1 MNVYILTGPGE
12 VGKRQHLLQIKRQ
25 FDKTAITEY
34 DLKTHDLTTVK
45 DALLSTPLFTNTKL
59 VILENPPAALDLA
72 EFTISAQLT
81 LVILIQQLPVSSSLF
96 KSAKEVKAKL
106 IDFAPQKELS
116 AFPFIDALIEKKG
129 IALFELMK
137 LLEQYGAMY
146 VFSMIYYLLRRNILP
161 LPKNN
166 FTSKKI
172 AVQKRKYKLTDF
184 TIMYQ
189 KTLETEYKIKSGLI
203 SDTLGL
209 TRLVQLYILI

>member
-12 VGKRQHLLQIKRQ
+12 VGKRQHLLQIKLQ

-45 DALLSTPLFTNTKL
+45 DSLLSTPLFTNTRL
-59 VILENPPAALDLA
+59 VILENSPAALNLA
-72 EFTISAQLT
+72 EFIGSYQLT
-81 LVILIQQLPVSSSLF
+81 LVILTQQLPVSSLLF
-96 KSAKEVKAKL
+96 KSAKKLKAKI

-116 AFPFIDALIEKKG
+116 AFPFIDALIEKQG
-129 IALFELMK
+129 TALSKLMK

-166 FTSKKI
+166 LISKKI

-184 TIMYQ
+184 IIMYQ
-189 KTLETEYKIKSGLI
+189 TTLETEYKIKSGFV
-203 SDTLGL
+203 SDKLGL
-209 TRLVQLYILI
+209 TQLVQSCIST

>member
-1 MNVYILTGPGE
+1 MNVYILTGSGE

-45 DALLSTPLFTNTKL
+45 DSLLSTPLFTNTKL
-59 VILENPPAALDLA
+59 VILENSPAALNLA
-72 EFTISAQLT
+72 EFTTSTQLT
-81 LVILIQQLPVSSSLF
+81 LVILIQQLPVSSLLF

-116 AFPFIDALIEKKG
+116 AFPFIDALIEKRG
-129 IALFELMK
+129 TALSELMK

-146 VFSMIYYLLRRNILP
+146 IFSMIYYLLRRNLLP

-166 FTSKKI
+166 LISKKI
-172 AVQKRKYKLTDF
+172 AVQKREYKLTDF

-189 KTLETEYKIKSGLI
+189 KTLETEYKIKSGFI

-209 TRLVQLYILI
+209 TRLVQLYISI

>member
-59 VILENPPAALDLA
+59 VILENPPAALNLA
-72 EFTISAQLT
+72 EFTFFYQLT
-81 LVILIQQLPVSSSLF
+81 LVVLIQQLPVSSSLF
-96 KSAKEVKAKL
+96 KSAKEVKAKF

-116 AFPFIDALIEKKG
+116 SFPFIDALIEKKG
-129 IALFELMK
+129 TALFELMK

-209 TRLVQLYILI
+209 TRLVQSYILI